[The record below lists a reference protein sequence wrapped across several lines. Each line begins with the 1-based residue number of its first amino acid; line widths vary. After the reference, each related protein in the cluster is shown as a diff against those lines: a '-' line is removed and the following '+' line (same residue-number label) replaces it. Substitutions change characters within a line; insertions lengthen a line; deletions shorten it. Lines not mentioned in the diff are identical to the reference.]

1 MNKNN
6 DNDTRKIFGALVMV
20 LTLMICTTS
29 ATYAYF
35 AIAPVSNNMATGT
48 AATASLTLDVT
59 RLTPANTK
67 YNASTKKMV
76 PQLDTALGTAMNA
89 TNECVDGNNNI
100 VCEVFQIKL
109 TNGSTSQVRVSGN
122 LTFNLTKNTSGH
134 NFKYRLKDSSTT
146 ALTIAT
152 AATNLASV
160 TTTAMSNGTAV
171 NLGTQKIL
179 AVNGVYYWY
188 FVVWIQETNSDQSGK
203 DAGETFR
210 GTVNFNAV
218 DATGASVGGLTSTIT
233 S

>member
-76 PQLDTALGTAMNA
+76 PQLDTALETAMNT

-100 VCEVFQIKL
+100 VCEVFQVKL

-122 LTFNLTKNTSGH
+122 LTFTLTKNTSGH
-134 NFKYRLKDSSTT
+134 NFKYRLKDSGTT

-152 AATNLASV
+152 PATN
-160 TTTAMSNGTAV
+160 
-171 NLGTQKIL
+171 
-179 AVNGVYYWY
+179 
-188 FVVWIQETNSDQSGK
+188 
-203 DAGETFR
+203 
-210 GTVNFNAV
+210 
-218 DATGASVGGLTSTIT
+218 
-233 S
+233 